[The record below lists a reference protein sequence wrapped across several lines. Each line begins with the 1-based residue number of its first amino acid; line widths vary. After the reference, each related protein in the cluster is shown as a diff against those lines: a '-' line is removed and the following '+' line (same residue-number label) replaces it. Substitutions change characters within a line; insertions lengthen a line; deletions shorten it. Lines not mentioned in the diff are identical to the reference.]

1 MTLTTGERALFAL
14 YVSSS
19 RRRTA
24 ALVREALL
32 YIDEPDI
39 KQDAAG
45 IIEKLGSMSDEEFRC
60 LATESEDSYA

>member
-24 ALVREALL
+24 TLVREALL
-32 YIDEPDI
+32 YIDESDI
-39 KQDAAG
+39 RRDAAS
-45 IIEKLGSMSDEEFRC
+45 IIVKLGSMSDEEF
-60 LATESEDSYA
+60 